1 MDDIDKKCFVLS
13 ALRSS
18 EKCKSFLPDDKGLWQ
33 KLSSYFFLLGGKG
46 QNFGNVKMYDAKF
59 NIKRHIWANEDD
71 LFYHFAL

>member
-1 MDDIDKKCFVLS
+1 MQVIIFARWQGSLAE
-13 ALRSS
+13 AL
-18 EKCKSFLPDDKGLWQ
+18 
-33 KLSSYFFLLGGKG
+33 FFLFQEGGRGEGNG